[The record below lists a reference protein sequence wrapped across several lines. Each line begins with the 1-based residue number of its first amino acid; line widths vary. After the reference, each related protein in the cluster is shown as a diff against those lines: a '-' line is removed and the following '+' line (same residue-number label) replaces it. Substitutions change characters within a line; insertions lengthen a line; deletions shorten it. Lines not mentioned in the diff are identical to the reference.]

1 MDILQQVDEGCG
13 LKYNVNEDDMVCIPH
28 DMSILLELLDD
39 LMIFRRFRTMS
50 CQNWL
55 HCW

>member
-1 MDILQQVDEGCG
+1 MDILQQVDEGCE

-28 DMSILLELLDD
+28 DMSIALESLDD
-39 LMIFRRFRTMS
+39 LMIFRRFRTMA
-50 CQNWL
+50 CQNWS